1 MKSLFALT
9 LFFIGLAAKAETLNL
24 NGFYQLQSWT
34 CADGTAPFSS
44 DIIARIVGS
53 TFMAID
59 QNKLTTTLKFDQGCQ
74 VSWHGQFNLT
84 ENTLALS
91 EMMPTASAAC
101 HDVTSEKEPAI
112 SFTITSEMSTLTFF
126 HAPSVGE
133 PCTSGSVRVF
143 KKLMTTKRIQ

>member
-1 MKSLFALT
+1 MKLLFALT
-9 LFFIGLAAKAETLNL
+9 IFFMGLAAKAETLNL

-53 TFMAID
+53 TYMTID

-74 VSWHGQFNLT
+74 VIWRGQFNLT

-112 SFTITSEMSTLTFF
+112 SFTITSETRTLTFF
-126 HAPSVGE
+126 HAASVGE
-133 PCTSGSVRVF
+133 PCTSGSLRVF
-143 KKLMTTKRIQ
+143 KKRLNNKKFQ